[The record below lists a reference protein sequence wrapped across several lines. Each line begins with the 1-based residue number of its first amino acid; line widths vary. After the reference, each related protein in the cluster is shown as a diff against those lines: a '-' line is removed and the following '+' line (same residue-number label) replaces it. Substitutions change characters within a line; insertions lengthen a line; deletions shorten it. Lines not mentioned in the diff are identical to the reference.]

1 MHDVVIMTDSSSGIT
16 QEKAAQLGVEVIPIP
31 FLINGETY
39 FEGVNLSQEQFF
51 QYLKEDAEVSTSQP
65 SPGVLTEAWE
75 RILKTHQEIVYI
87 PLSSGLSNSCMTAL
101 ALAQEYDG
109 RVQVVD
115 NGRVSVP
122 QYQTVMDALFYVR
135 EGKSAQEIKQ
145 ELEMKKNRF
154 HIYVTVDTFKYLKKG
169 GRVSGT
175 AAVLGTMLN
184 IKPVLILGVEKLD
197 VTAKCRGMKAAQRT
211 MIEALRKDLDG
222 DLREYFEQGKI
233 RIMTAYS
240 NISQAAVEEWN
251 REVREAFQVDYVES
265 APLALGL
272 ACHIGPGGIGIAAS
286 YTDSI

>member
-1 MHDVVIMTDSSSGIT
+1 MQDVVIMTDSSSGIT
-16 QEKAAQLGVEVIPIP
+16 QEKAAQLGIEVIPIP
-31 FLINGETY
+31 FLINGKSY
-39 FEGVNLSQEQFF
+39 LEGVNLSQEQFF
-51 QYLKEDAEVSTSQP
+51 QYLKADAEVSTSQP
-65 SPGVLTEAWE
+65 SPGILTETWE
-75 RILKTHQEIVYI
+75 RVLKTHKEIVYI

-122 QYQTVMDALFYVR
+122 QYQTVMDALYYAGA
-135 EGKSAQEIKQ
+135 GKHAQEIRQ

-154 HIYVTVDTFKYLKKG
+154 RIYVTVDTFKYLKKG

-184 IKPVLILGVEKLD
+184 IKPVLSLGVEKLE
-197 VTAKCRGMKAAQRT
+197 VIAKCRGMKAAQRT
-211 MIEALRKDLDG
+211 MIEALRKDLEG
-222 DLREYFEQGKI
+222 ELKEYFDQGKI
-233 RIMTAYS
+233 RLMTAYS
-240 NISQAAVEEWN
+240 NLSQAAVDEWN

-272 ACHIGPGGIGIAAS
+272 ACHIGPGGIGIGAS